1 MPWLWCEMGSKPH
14 VRVLPLPS
22 AAPAVFFSFSFSLF
36 NCDRAYGRS
45 WVPACAVC
53 TRLPWPLL
61 HACAPLECLCQVSV
75 AQTGWLWCGGWCEG
89 VTATTEHQ
97 LLHFWKPLFGLGLR
111 KTVWACTSLL
121 LALRVTEA
129 LPPPPLPR
137 PPCDPLCDF
146 CAVAPLGSRKPYG
159 CQYCS
164 HRTARLRDLLD
175 HERVHTGE
183 KPYSC
188 PFCPF
193 KSAFASSARVHER
206 RHLSPAS
213 SK

>member
-1 MPWLWCEMGSKPH
+1 MLILPPSHTGTAETDDNDVEGGSS
-14 VRVLPLPS
+14 LP
-22 AAPAVFFSFSFSLF
+22 
-36 NCDRAYGRS
+36 
-45 WVPACAVC
+45 
-53 TRLPWPLL
+53 T
-61 HACAPLECLCQVSV
+61 
-75 AQTGWLWCGGWCEG
+75 
-89 VTATTEHQ
+89 TATSP
-97 LLHFWKPLFGLGLR
+97 K
-111 KTVWACTSLL
+111 SLL
-121 LALRVTEA
+121 EQFIAAEQIKIKTA
-129 LPPPPLPR
+129 TP
-137 PPCDPLCDF
+137 
-146 CAVAPLGSRKPYG
+146 VAPVGSRKPYG

-206 RHLSPAS
+206 RHLSPAF